1 MASII
6 ETVTLEM
13 INETSTGIPSTEI
26 TTQSHGIHNLMVCK
40 LVFKHQHGYL
50 LLRLQHNLMVC
61 KLLFKK

>member
-26 TTQSHGIHNLMVCK
+26 TTQSHGM
-40 LVFKHQHGYL
+40 
-50 LLRLQHNLMVC
+50 
-61 KLLFKK
+61 